1 MASTHEL
8 PSVAEI
14 FAPLLARVAPEH
26 QPLLIA
32 IAERMAAE
40 RYRGWAE
47 AGQDPARRSELLAC
61 AEREEEIAGRV
72 ESLYADAAA
81 IQADLRA
88 KHPELEGLNRSVF
101 ADRPLEDQYAIQAQG
116 EHVGAATWRS
126 LAKRAEPRGRQT
138 FLDCAELEE
147 QSAAVLESILGRTC
161 AAADSTEASTAKGVQ

>member
-14 FAPLLARVAPEH
+14 FAPLLEHVAPEH

-32 IAERMAAE
+32 IAERLAAE

-47 AGQDPARRSELLAC
+47 AAQDPTRRSELLAC

-72 ESLYADAAA
+72 ESLYPNGAAV
-81 IQADLRA
+81 QADLRA
-88 KHPELEGLNRSVF
+88 EHPELEGLNRSVF

-126 LAKRAEPRGRQT
+126 LAKRAELPGRQT
-138 FLDCAELEE
+138 FLDCAKLEE

-161 AAADSTEASTAKGVQ
+161 APAGRAEASTAEGKQ